1 MRAVTLLVMVSAAFD
16 PERRRWT
23 GTVTGLLGLLLFAN
37 VMSNRVIPDWAYV
50 PWNLAVAAAVFLTG
64 LHVVRHEEMG
74 FTRWRRGLAWG
85 LTLLVIT
92 GAFLL
97 AAVSMPAFHDMYRD
111 RRVTGGVATWLYQAF
126 VRIPLGTAVLEET
139 AFRAVL
145 PAVLARRFTL
155 LRATTLA
162 SLAFGLWHVLPAI
175 GLNRVNPAMTKLFGT
190 GAGGVAAAVVF
201 AVAGTLIAG
210 LWLCWLR
217 YRSGSILT
225 TMLAHVASN
234 SLAYT
239 IARFVN

>member
-1 MRAVTLLVMVSAAFD
+1 MASAAVET
-16 PERRRWT
+16 ERRRWT
-23 GTVTGLLGLLLFAN
+23 LAVSGLLALLTVAN
-37 VMSNRVIPDWAYV
+37 VMSNRVLPGWAYV
-50 PWNLAVAAAVFLTG
+50 PWNLAVATAVFLVG
-64 LHVVRHEEMG
+64 RRVVRREDMG

-85 LTLLVIT
+85 LTLMVIIA
-92 GAFLL
+92 AFLL
-97 AAVSMPAFHDMYRD
+97 AAVAMPAFHDLYRD
-111 RRVTGGVATWLYQAF
+111 RRVAPGLATWLYQAF

-175 GLNRVNPAMTKLFGT
+175 GLNRVNPTATKLFGD
-190 GAGGVAAAVVF
+190 GAGGIAVAVLF
-201 AVAGTLIAG
+201 AVAGTLVAG

-225 TMLAHVASN
+225 PMLAHVGTN
-234 SLAYT
+234 SLAYS
-239 IARFVN
+239 IAHFVH